1 MLNSINNPGTNSAAS
16 SAPKGPETPAGAG
29 LAGAQ
34 VFGDDVA
41 EVDNA
46 SVFADS
52 MDELSASLSE
62 RTQEKKLRE
71 RKISDPDEDLQLLRE
86 RLQAMLLSLAG
97 EGSGGKPSEARR
109 QEYQALL
116 DQILKNPTL
125 ARQYVGQYTGNPTE
139 QYLLLRD
146 IDQQADYGELPASLD
161 KKGRL
166 AIREAAA
173 EIFAE
178 HSGRILAD
186 VNTFAAT
193 TALRDAEA
201 PAVRT
206 AYRDAVLAG
215 ASLSDTLATLLKS
228 VEGGGGE
235 DFLRVHKS
243 MMEALGLDMAAA
255 RPSTDKV
262 KLQALASDLFHMAT
276 ISTVVDRCGALAKTL
291 ASQFSQRPASAT
303 GIASDL
309 IGVTSERWLDASRFN
324 RLVDRHGMQNPPE
337 CAVQFL
343 QGARAIVSTMPVQV
357 FASPE
362 ARSGVIDAL
371 QNALDAAIDREQ
383 GDA

>member
-1 MLNSINNPGTNSAAS
+1 MLNSINNPGINSATS
-16 SAPKGPETPAGAG
+16 SAPKGPETPAGAA

-146 IDQQADYGELPASLD
+146 IDQQADSGELPATLD
-161 KKGRL
+161 KKGLL

-215 ASLSDTLATLLKS
+215 ASLSDTLSTLLKS

-276 ISTVVDRCGALAKTL
+276 ISTVVDRCGTLAKTL
-291 ASQFSQRPASAT
+291 AGQFNQRPASAT

-309 IGVTSERWLDASRFN
+309 IGVTAERWLDASRFN
-324 RLVDRHGMQNPPE
+324 RLVERHGMQNPPG

-383 GDA
+383 GDL